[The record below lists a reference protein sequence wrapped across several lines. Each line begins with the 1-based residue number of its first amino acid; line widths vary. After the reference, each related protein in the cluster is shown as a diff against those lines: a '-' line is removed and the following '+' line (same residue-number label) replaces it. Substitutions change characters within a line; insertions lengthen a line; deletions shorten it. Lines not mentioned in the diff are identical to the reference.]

1 MDKENI
7 ERLTA
12 LFNDINLAVL
22 STQKDGHP
30 YASLV
35 AYSASKDL
43 KYLFFLTSV
52 ATRKYENLQACR
64 NVALLIHSAENLPDD
79 FTQAVSV
86 TALGTAEPV
95 TDKDTYLKD
104 FLERHPGLS
113 DFSTDPDTALI
124 AVDVASYVI
133 VDQFQNVKKV
143 RMDN

>member
-22 STQKDGHP
+22 STQKDGQP

-43 KYLFFLTSV
+43 KHLFFLTSI

-64 NVALLIHSAENLPDD
+64 KVALLIHSAENLPDD

-95 TDKDTYLKD
+95 TDKDNYLKA